1 MIAVTPQI
9 IFSKEAA
16 QNRPPH
22 FLARTSLSTRN
33 RFTPNFQGWC
43 LDENLKP
50 KSSPYGGGGGAP
62 TKTGGAKKR
71 WGGPGGPPPPRPGPR
86 RRPPPR
92 FLAPPR
98 AAARGGG
105 HTFAPPLHPR

>member
-50 KSSPYGGGGGAP
+50 KSSPYGGGPHIDVRWQDKMRLASRPAP
-62 TKTGGAKKR
+62 RHAG
-71 WGGPGGPPPPRPGPR
+71 RPLR
-86 RRPPPR
+86 C
-92 FLAPPR
+92 
-98 AAARGGG
+98 
-105 HTFAPPLHPR
+105 LHPAFAIPGERPER